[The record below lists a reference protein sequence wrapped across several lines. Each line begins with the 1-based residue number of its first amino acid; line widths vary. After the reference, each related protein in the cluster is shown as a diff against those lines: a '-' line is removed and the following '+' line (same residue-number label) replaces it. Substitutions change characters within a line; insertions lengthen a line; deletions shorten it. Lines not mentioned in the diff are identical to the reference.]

1 LIHDIEHM
9 YIVLFQIYQAQVL
22 KVCRTPDPKAC
33 LKDVLENL
41 QKTKGNIRN
50 YIDLGSPI

>member
-1 LIHDIEHM
+1 MIHDIEHM